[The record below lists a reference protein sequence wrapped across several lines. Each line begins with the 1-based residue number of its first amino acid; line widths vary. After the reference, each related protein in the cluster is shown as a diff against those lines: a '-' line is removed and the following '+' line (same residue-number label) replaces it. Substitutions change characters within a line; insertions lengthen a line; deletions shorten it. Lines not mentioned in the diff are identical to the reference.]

1 MAQLDTARTRGFW
14 HTVPGI
20 LTAVAAVITAVGGLL
35 AVLLQLGIISGSPKP
50 ASVTGQG
57 PQVTQSASA
66 ASSSHSAAPDSSVS
80 GRSWSDAV
88 AVWTTTDGK
97 KITVPAHTM
106 AFCIN
111 EGTGLLLDQSQ
122 NIAFEKM
129 SKIEILSSDTAL
141 ASPNGLAR
149 LHITLTSGEIV
160 DGDITANCDFIGF
173 PAAGRINLYPDHL
186 KMIEFIR

>member
-1 MAQLDTARTRGFW
+1 MTDDTARTRGFW
-14 HTVPGI
+14 RTAPGV
-20 LTAVAAVITAVGGLL
+20 LTAVAALITAVGGLL
-35 AVLLQLGIISGSPKP
+35 AVLLQLGIISASPKP
-50 ASVTGQG
+50 AAVSSQG
-57 PQVTQSASA
+57 QSAFA
-66 ASSSHSAAPDSSVS
+66 ASSSHSATPDSSAS
-80 GRSWSDAV
+80 GGSWSDAV
-88 AVWTTTDGK
+88 AVWTTTEGK

-129 SKIEILSSDTAL
+129 SKIEILSADTAL
-141 ASPNGLAR
+141 ASPNGVAK

-160 DGDITANCDFIGF
+160 DGNITANCDFIGF